1 MKKIKAFTML
11 EILTIT
17 IVVWIWLLSIVFAIN
32 KSKID
37 TNNIIQKNVANRLA
51 KEWVELM
58 YQNRNTNLLRN
69 LDNRDLCWLNIDS
82 SNENCNWNQPRF
94 GSGNYVLSG
103 KSFIETN
110 KVLAL
115 SGWISEDDKFFA
127 LCLKSWSR
135 VACPEE
141 ENQTKYWRYFRVI
154 KWFGLYDKDSTVTW
168 WNLLECASWNDEDCS
183 NNLPKEYRFCCQV
196 FFVWN
201 KIWKTEVCAIMTN
214 FYD

>member
-1 MKKIKAFTML
+1 M
-11 EILTIT
+11 
-17 IVVWIWLLSIVFAIN
+17 
-32 KSKID
+32 
-37 TNNIIQKNVANRLA
+37 ANRLA

-58 YQNRNTNLLRN
+58 YQNRNTNFIWKILTTEIYV
-69 LDNRDLCWLNIDS
+69 WLNIDS

-183 NNLPKEYRFCCQV
+183 NNFTQRISFLLSSIFCL
-196 FFVWN
+196 
-201 KIWKTEVCAIMTN
+201 K
-214 FYD
+214 

>member
-17 IVVWIWLLSIVFAIN
+17 IVVGIGLLSIVFAIN

-51 KEWVELM
+51 KEGVELM

-82 SNENCNWNQPRF
+82 SNENCNGNQPRF

-115 SGWISEDDKFFA
+115 SGGISEDDKFFA
-127 LCLKSWSR
+127 LCLKSGSR
-135 VACPEE
+135 VACPGE
-141 ENQTKYWRYFRVI
+141 ENQTKYGRYFRVI
-154 KWFGLYDKDSTVTW
+154 KGFGLYDKDSTVTGG
-168 WNLLECASWNDEDCS
+168 NLLECASGNDEDCS
-183 NNLPKEYRFCCQV
+183 NNLPKEYRFCSQV
-196 FFVWN
+196 FFVGN
-201 KIWKTEVCAIMTN
+201 KIGKTEVCAIMTN